1 MRDQLLEQARVAV
14 DMALQAGADDAV
26 VGVSRGRSIEFAWR
40 EGQLEKV
47 QEDTSR
53 ALGLNLYVDGRFS
66 RHSTNDLEPARLQ
79 AFVREAV
86 ALTRLLEVDPF
97 RKITDPALYE
107 GRADVDLDLVD
118 RGLVNLTRDLR
129 VSWCKELADAALAHD
144 DVISAT
150 SGVSDAHGVSA
161 RVSSNGFEGS
171 NEGSSIAYGAEVT
184 VSDGPTKRPEAW
196 RWVGGS
202 HLEGLPS
209 PTETGAEALRRVLA
223 RRGATKAP
231 SSKTTMVVDP
241 EAGASLMGR
250 IFGAISAGA
259 IQQKQSY
266 LAEQLNQSIASSAL
280 TLVDDPFLPRL
291 GASRLWDGE
300 GIATKKRTVIDA
312 GVLQTFYVDTYY
324 GRKLGWEPTT
334 GSPSNIVFDG
344 GAGALA
350 EIVGDVGEGLYVN
363 SWLGG
368 NANMTTGDF
377 SFGLRGHVIRNGDL
391 AEPISEMNVTGNY
404 ADLLQRLVRVGDD
417 PVPWASFRTPT
428 LVFDGIQFSGA

>member
-1 MRDQLLEQARVAV
+1 MREELLEQARTAV
-14 DMALQAGADDAV
+14 DMAKQAGADDAV
-26 VGVSRGRSIEFAWR
+26 VGVSRGRSIDFAWR
-40 EGQLEKV
+40 EGKLEKV

-53 ALGLNLYVDGRFS
+53 GLGLNLYVDGRFS
-66 RHSTNDLEPARLQ
+66 RHSTNDLDPDRLRPFI
-79 AFVREAV
+79 AEAV

-97 RKITDPALYE
+97 RKITDPKLYE
-107 GRADVDLDLVD
+107 GRQDIDLDLVD
-118 RGLVNLTRDLR
+118 ASLVNLTREVR
-129 VSWCKELADAALAHD
+129 TQWCQELADAASAHD

-150 SGVSDAHGVSA
+150 SGVANAHGVSA
-161 RVSSNGFEGS
+161 RVSSNGFEGAS
-171 NEGSSIAYGAEVT
+171 EGSSVWYGSEVT

-196 RWVGGS
+196 WWVGGS

-209 PTETGAEALRRVLA
+209 PKETGAEALRRVLA

-250 IFGAISAGA
+250 IFGAMSAGA
-259 IQQKQSY
+259 IQQKRSY
-266 LAEQLNQSIASSAL
+266 LADQLGKSITSDVL
-280 TLVDDPFLPRL
+280 TLTDDPFRPRM

-300 GIATKKRTVIDA
+300 GIATKKRTVIEG
-312 GVLQTFYVDTYY
+312 GVLKTFYVDTYY

-334 GSPSNIVFDG
+334 GSPSNIVFEG
-344 GAGALA
+344 GKGDLA
-350 EIVGDVGEGLYVN
+350 SMLGDVGEGLYVN

-377 SFGLRGHVIRNGDL
+377 SFGLRGHVIRDGAL

-404 ADLLQRLVRVGDD
+404 AELLQKLVRVGDD
-417 PVPWASFRTPT
+417 PVPWSTFRTPT
-428 LVFDGIQFSGA
+428 LVFEGIQFSGA